1 MKKSFKFLGYALGI
15 ILSLGLIAFLVYQSK
30 DSFVKIWRGVQ
41 TEYLFL
47 SVLSSALIYVAMG
60 LSLYEVL
67 RIMGRKIGKGA
78 AIGIALVSTTV
89 NYVVSSLGVSG
100 FALRAHLLNRR
111 RVPFGTCVTA
121 SIVITVLLYF
131 VLAIIILQGSVLM
144 LFNSS
149 ATTLQILKN
158 FTLIVV
164 MCGVCAAIT
173 AFLFNNEWRSKWV
186 RKIFRLMNKVLYR
199 VFRAL
204 IPKGKY
210 DDFVDQLD
218 EGIDLIHK
226 KKNKLTG
233 TIIYVCMD
241 WLFTIL
247 VLFFAFRAVGV
258 HISAGVLVAGF
269 AVGMVTT
276 LIPIL
281 PGGLGAMELAM
292 TAVFSQMGVDWDAA
306 LMATLIYRVVYY
318 VLPGIVSI
326 FIYWGLQLSASPQNC
341 GPRQK
346 SKSKGALAHEG
357 KN

>member
-1 MKKSFKFLGYALGI
+1 MKKPVKYLLYALGI
-15 ILSLGLIAFLVYQSK
+15 LFSLGIIGLLIYQAK
-30 DSFVKIWRGVQ
+30 DSFVKIWREVS
-41 TEYLFL
+41 TEYLAL
-47 SVLSSALIYVAMG
+47 SVLSSAFIYVAMG
-60 LSLYEVL
+60 MSLYEVL
-67 RIMGRKIGKGA
+67 RIMGRKIGRGA
-78 AIGIALVSTTV
+78 AVGIALVSTTV

-111 RVPFGTCVTA
+111 RVPFGMCVTA

-131 VLAIIILQGSVLM
+131 VLAIIILQGSILM
-144 LFNSS
+144 CINSS
-149 ATTLQILKN
+149 ATTMQLLKN
-158 FTLIVV
+158 FILIVV
-164 MCGVCAAIT
+164 MCVVCAVVT

-186 RKIFRLMNKVLYR
+186 RRIFRLINKVLFH

-226 KKNKLTG
+226 KKNKLTW
-233 TIIYVCMD
+233 TIIYVCAD

-247 VLFFAFRAVGV
+247 VLYFAFRAVGV
-258 HISAGVLVAGF
+258 HITAGVLVAGF

-276 LIPIL
+276 LIPLL

-292 TAVFSQMGVDWDAA
+292 TAVYAQMGINWDAA

-318 VLPGIVSI
+318 ILPGIVSI
-326 FIYWGLQLSASPQNC
+326 FIYWGLQLSEA
-341 GPRQK
+341 PR
-346 SKSKGALAHEG
+346 SKKNKRLPG
-357 KN
+357 KVS

>member
-1 MKKSFKFLGYALGI
+1 MKKKTKVLLYMLGAL
-15 ILSLGLIAFLVYQSK
+15 LSVGMVAWLIYQGK
-30 DSFVKIWRGVQ
+30 DSMLKIWQEVK
-41 TEYLFL
+41 TKYLFL
-47 SVLSSALIYVAMG
+47 SLLSSALIYISMG
-60 LSLYEVL
+60 MSLYEVL
-67 RIMGRKIGKGA
+67 RIMGRRINKGA

-111 RVPFGTCVTA
+111 RVPFGMCVTA

-144 LFNSS
+144 FFNSS
-149 ATTLQILKN
+149 ATTLQIVKN
-158 FTLIVV
+158 FSLIIL
-164 MCGVCAAIT
+164 MCAVCVLIT

-186 RKIFRLMNKVLYR
+186 RKIFRLLNKVLYH

-233 TIIYVCMD
+233 AIVYVCAD

-247 VLFFAFRAVGV
+247 VLYFAFRAVGV
-258 HISAGVLVAGF
+258 HISAGVLIAGF
-269 AVGMVTT
+269 AIGMVTT

-292 TAVFSQMGVDWDAA
+292 TAVFAQMGIDWEAA

-318 VLPGIVSI
+318 IIPGIVSI
-326 FIYWGLQLSASPQNC
+326 FIYWGLQLSET
-341 GPRQK
+341 PRR
-346 SKSKGALAHEG
+346 SKKLKKAVEYEG

>member
-1 MKKSFKFLGYALGI
+1 MKKLLKYLLYSLGVVLSVGI
-15 ILSLGLIAFLVYQSK
+15 IALMVYQTR
-30 DSFVKIWRGVQ
+30 DSFVKIWQGVS
-41 TEYLFL
+41 TRYLFL
-47 SVLSSALIYVAMG
+47 SLASSVLIYISMG

-67 RIMGRKIGKGA
+67 RIMGRRVSKSA

-111 RVPFGTCVTA
+111 RVPFGMCVTA

-131 VLAIIILQGSVLM
+131 VLAVIILQGSVLM

-149 ATTLQILKN
+149 ATTMQILKN
-158 FTLIVV
+158 FSLIVV
-164 MCGVCAAIT
+164 MCAVCVVVT
-173 AFLFNNEWRSKWV
+173 AFLFNNEWRSKWL
-186 RKIFRLMNKVLYR
+186 RKTFRLINKVLYH

-210 DDFVDQLD
+210 DTFMDQLD

-226 KKNKLTG
+226 KKKKLTM
-233 TIIYVCMD
+233 TIVYVCAD

-247 VLFFAFRAVGV
+247 VLYFAFRAVGI
-258 HISAGVLVAGF
+258 HITAGVLVAGF

-276 LIPIL
+276 LIPLL

-292 TAVFSQMGVDWDAA
+292 TAVYSQMGIDWDSA

-318 VLPGIVSI
+318 IIPGIISI
-326 FIYWGLQLSASPQNC
+326 FIYWGLQLSSPA
-341 GPRQK
+341 PRK
-346 SKSKGALAHEG
+346 SKLPKEFSHERTH
-357 KN
+357 

>member
-1 MKKSFKFLGYALGI
+1 MKKPLKYLLYTLGI
-15 ILSLGLIAFLVYQSK
+15 LLSLGLIAFMVYQAK
-30 DSFVKIWRGVQ
+30 DSFVKIWQGVR
-41 TEYLFL
+41 TKYLFL
-47 SVLSSALIYVAMG
+47 SLFSSVLIYVSMG

-67 RIMGRKIGKGA
+67 RIMGRRISKSA

-149 ATTLQILKN
+149 ATTMQLLKN
-158 FTLIVV
+158 FSLIVV
-164 MCGVCAAIT
+164 MCAVCVVIT
-173 AFLFNNEWRSKWV
+173 AFLFNNEWRSRWL
-186 RKIFRLMNKVLYR
+186 RKIFRLMNKVLFH

-210 DDFVDQLD
+210 DNFMDQLD

-226 KKNKLTG
+226 KKNKLTM
-233 TIIYVCMD
+233 TIVYVCGD
-241 WLFTIL
+241 WLFTIF
-247 VLFFAFRAVGV
+247 VLYFAFRAVGI
-258 HISAGVLVAGF
+258 HITAGVLVAGF

-292 TAVFSQMGVDWDAA
+292 TAVYAQMGIDWDAA

-318 VLPGIVSI
+318 VIPGIISI
-326 FIYWGLQLSASPQNC
+326 FIYWGLQLSSSPSSRK
-341 GPRQK
+341 PK
-346 SKSKGALAHEG
+346 LPKGVS
-357 KN
+357 

>member
-1 MKKSFKFLGYALGI
+1 MKKPVKYLLYALGI
-15 ILSLGLIAFLVYQSK
+15 LLSLGIIGLLVYQAK
-30 DSFVKIWRGVQ
+30 DSFIKIWREVS
-41 TEYLFL
+41 TKYLFL
-47 SVLSSALIYVAMG
+47 SLLSSVLIYVAMG
-60 LSLYEVL
+60 MSLYEVL
-67 RIMGRKIGKGA
+67 RIMGRKIGRGA
-78 AIGIALVSTTV
+78 AVGIALVSTTV

-111 RVPFGTCVTA
+111 RVPFGMCVTA

-144 LFNSS
+144 CINSS
-149 ATTLQILKN
+149 ATTMQLVKN
-158 FTLIVV
+158 FILIVV
-164 MCGVCAAIT
+164 MCVICAAVT

-186 RKIFRLMNKVLYR
+186 RRIFRLINKVLFH

-204 IPKGKY
+204 IPKGRY

-226 KKNKLTG
+226 KKKKLTW
-233 TIIYVCMD
+233 TIIYVCAD

-247 VLFFAFRAVGV
+247 VLYFAFRAVGV
-258 HISAGVLVAGF
+258 HITAGVLVAGF

-276 LIPIL
+276 LIPLL

-292 TAVFSQMGVDWDAA
+292 TAVYAQMGINWDAA

-318 VLPGIVSI
+318 ILPGIVSI
-326 FIYWGLQLSASPQNC
+326 FIYWGLQRSEA
-341 GPRQK
+341 PR
-346 SKSKGALAHEG
+346 SKKNKRLPG
-357 KN
+357 KTS

>member
-1 MKKSFKFLGYALGI
+1 MKKPLKYLLYTLGI
-15 ILSLGLIAFLVYQSK
+15 LLSLGLIAFMVYQAK
-30 DSFVKIWRGVQ
+30 DSFVKIWQGVR
-41 TEYLFL
+41 TKYLFL
-47 SVLSSALIYVAMG
+47 SLFSSVLIYVSMG

-67 RIMGRKIGKGA
+67 RIMGRRISKSA

-89 NYVVSSLGVSG
+89 NYVGSSLGVSG

-131 VLAIIILQGSVLM
+131 VLAVIILQGSVLM

-149 ATTLQILKN
+149 ATTMQILKN
-158 FTLIVV
+158 FSLIVV
-164 MCGVCAAIT
+164 MCAVCVVIT
-173 AFLFNNEWRSKWV
+173 AFLFNNEWRSRWL
-186 RKIFRLMNKVLYR
+186 RKIFRLMNKVLFH

-210 DDFVDQLD
+210 DNFMDQLD

-226 KKNKLTG
+226 KKNKLTM
-233 TIIYVCMD
+233 TIVYVCGD
-241 WLFTIL
+241 WLFTIF
-247 VLFFAFRAVGV
+247 VLYFAFRAVGI
-258 HISAGVLVAGF
+258 HLPAGVLVAGF

-292 TAVFSQMGVDWDAA
+292 TAVYAQMGIDWDAA

-318 VLPGIVSI
+318 VIPGIISI
-326 FIYWGLQLSASPQNC
+326 FIYWGLQLSSSPSSRK
-341 GPRQK
+341 PK
-346 SKSKGALAHEG
+346 LPKGVS
-357 KN
+357 

>member
-1 MKKSFKFLGYALGI
+1 MKKPLKFLLYALGVV
-15 ILSLGLIAFLVYQSK
+15 LSVGIIAFMVYQTR
-30 DSFVKIWRGVQ
+30 DSFVKIWQGVS
-41 TEYLFL
+41 TRYLFL
-47 SVLSSALIYVAMG
+47 SLLSSALIYVSMG
-60 LSLYEVL
+60 MSLYEVL
-67 RIMGRKIGKGA
+67 RIMGRRVSKSA

-111 RVPFGTCVTA
+111 RVPFGMCVTA

-131 VLAIIILQGSVLM
+131 VLAVIILQGSVLM

-149 ATTLQILKN
+149 ATTMQILKN
-158 FTLIVV
+158 FLLIVV
-164 MCGVCAAIT
+164 MCAVCVVIT
-173 AFLFNNEWRSKWV
+173 AFLFNNEWRSKWL
-186 RKIFRLMNKVLYR
+186 RKTFRLINKVLYH

-210 DDFVDQLD
+210 DTFMDQLD

-226 KKNKLTG
+226 KKKKLTW
-233 TIIYVCMD
+233 TIVYVCAD

-247 VLFFAFRAVGV
+247 VLYFAFRAVGI
-258 HISAGVLVAGF
+258 HITAGVLVAGF

-276 LIPIL
+276 LIPLL

-292 TAVFSQMGVDWDAA
+292 TAVYSQMGIDWDSA

-318 VLPGIVSI
+318 IIPGIVSI
-326 FIYWGLQLSASPQNC
+326 FIYWGLQLSLPSSSRKNKLP
-341 GPRQK
+341 
-346 SKSKGALAHEG
+346 KGAA
-357 KN
+357 K

>member
-1 MKKSFKFLGYALGI
+1 MKKPLKYLLYSLGVVLSVGI
-15 ILSLGLIAFLVYQSK
+15 IALMVYQTR
-30 DSFVKIWRGVQ
+30 DSFVKIWQGVS
-41 TEYLFL
+41 TRYLFL
-47 SVLSSALIYVAMG
+47 SLASSVLIYISMG

-67 RIMGRKIGKGA
+67 RIMGRRVSKSA

-111 RVPFGTCVTA
+111 RVPFGMCVTA

-131 VLAIIILQGSVLM
+131 VLAVIILQGSVLM

-149 ATTLQILKN
+149 ATTMQILKN
-158 FTLIVV
+158 FLLIVV
-164 MCGVCAAIT
+164 MCAVCVVIT
-173 AFLFNNEWRSKWV
+173 AFLFNNEWRSKWL
-186 RKIFRLMNKVLYR
+186 RKTFRLINKVLYH

-210 DDFVDQLD
+210 DTFMDQLD

-226 KKNKLTG
+226 KKKKLTW
-233 TIIYVCMD
+233 TIVYVCAD

-247 VLFFAFRAVGV
+247 VLYFAFRAVGI
-258 HISAGVLVAGF
+258 HITAGVLVAGF

-276 LIPIL
+276 LIPLL

-292 TAVFSQMGVDWDAA
+292 TAVYSQMGIDWDSA

-318 VLPGIVSI
+318 IIPGIVSI
-326 FIYWGLQLSASPQNC
+326 FIYWGLQLSSPSSSRKNKL
-341 GPRQK
+341 P
-346 SKSKGALAHEG
+346 KGAA
-357 KN
+357 K

>member
-1 MKKSFKFLGYALGI
+1 MKKTVKYLLYALGI
-15 ILSLGLIAFLVYQSK
+15 LFSLGIIGLLVYQAK
-30 DSFVKIWRGVQ
+30 DSFIKIWREVS
-41 TEYLFL
+41 TKYLFL
-47 SVLSSALIYVAMG
+47 SLLSSVLIYVSMG
-60 LSLYEVL
+60 MSLYEVL
-67 RIMGRKIGKGA
+67 RIMGRKIGRGA
-78 AIGIALVSTTV
+78 AVGIALVSTTV

-111 RVPFGTCVTA
+111 RVPFGMCVTA

-131 VLAIIILQGSVLM
+131 VLAIIILQGSILM
-144 LFNSS
+144 CINSS
-149 ATTLQILKN
+149 ATTMQLLKN
-158 FTLIVV
+158 FILIVV
-164 MCGVCAAIT
+164 MCVVCAAVT

-186 RKIFRLMNKVLYR
+186 RRIFRLINKVLFH

-226 KKNKLTG
+226 KKKKLTW
-233 TIIYVCMD
+233 TIIYVCAD

-247 VLFFAFRAVGV
+247 VLYFAFRAVGV
-258 HISAGVLVAGF
+258 HITAGVLVAGF

-276 LIPIL
+276 LIPLL

-292 TAVFSQMGVDWDAA
+292 TAVYAQMGINWDAA

-318 VLPGIVSI
+318 ILPGIVSI
-326 FIYWGLQLSASPQNC
+326 FIYWGLQLSESP
-341 GPRQK
+341 R
-346 SKSKGALAHEG
+346 SKKNKRLPG
-357 KN
+357 KVS

>member
-1 MKKSFKFLGYALGI
+1 MKKPVKYLLYALGGL
-15 ILSLGLIAFLVYQSK
+15 LSLGIIGLLVYQAK
-30 DSFVKIWRGVQ
+30 DSFVKIWSEVS
-41 TEYLFL
+41 TLYLGL
-47 SVLSSALIYVAMG
+47 SLLSSALIYVAMG

-67 RIMGRKIGKGA
+67 RIMGHKIGKGA

-111 RVPFGTCVTA
+111 RVPFGMCVTA

-131 VLAIIILQGSVLM
+131 VLAVIILQGSLL
-144 LFNSS
+144 LFLNSS

-158 FTLIVV
+158 FILIVV
-164 MCGVCAAIT
+164 MCAVCVAVT
-173 AFLFNNEWRSKWV
+173 AFLFNDEWRSKWV
-186 RKIFRLMNKVLYR
+186 RRIFRLMNKMLFH

-210 DDFVDQLD
+210 DNFVDQLD

-226 KKNKLTG
+226 KKKKLTW
-233 TIIYVCMD
+233 TIIYVCAD

-247 VLFFAFRAVGV
+247 VLYFAFRAVGV
-258 HISAGVLVAGF
+258 HITAGVLVAGF

-276 LIPIL
+276 LIPLL

-292 TAVFSQMGVDWDAA
+292 TAVYAQMGMNWDAA

-318 VLPGIVSI
+318 ILPGIVSI
-326 FIYWGLQLSASPQNC
+326 FIYWGLQLSEGHIPHKK
-341 GPRQK
+341 K
-346 SKSKGALAHEG
+346 SVPGVSK
-357 KN
+357 

>member
-1 MKKSFKFLGYALGI
+1 MKKPVKYLLYVLGILLSLGI
-15 ILSLGLIAFLVYQSK
+15 IGLLVYQAK
-30 DSFVKIWRGVQ
+30 DSFIKIWREVS
-41 TEYLFL
+41 TKYLFL
-47 SVLSSALIYVAMG
+47 SLLSSVLIYVAMG
-60 LSLYEVL
+60 MSLYEVL
-67 RIMGRKIGKGA
+67 RIMGRKIGRGA
-78 AIGIALVSTTV
+78 AVGIALVSTTV

-111 RVPFGTCVTA
+111 RVPFGMCVTA

-144 LFNSS
+144 CINSS
-149 ATTLQILKN
+149 ATTMQLVKN
-158 FTLIVV
+158 FILIVV
-164 MCGVCAAIT
+164 MCVICAAVT

-186 RKIFRLMNKVLYR
+186 RRIFRLINKVLFH

-204 IPKGKY
+204 IPKGRY

-226 KKNKLTG
+226 KKKKLTW
-233 TIIYVCMD
+233 TIIYVCAD

-247 VLFFAFRAVGV
+247 VLYFAFRAVGV
-258 HISAGVLVAGF
+258 HIMAGVLVAGF

-276 LIPIL
+276 LIPLL

-292 TAVFSQMGVDWDAA
+292 TAVYAQMGINWDAA

-318 VLPGIVSI
+318 ILPGIVSI
-326 FIYWGLQLSASPQNC
+326 FIYWGLQLSESP
-341 GPRQK
+341 R
-346 SKSKGALAHEG
+346 SKKNKRLPG
-357 KN
+357 KVS

>member
-1 MKKSFKFLGYALGI
+1 MKKPLKFLLYALGVV
-15 ILSLGLIAFLVYQSK
+15 LSVGIIAFMVYQTRG
-30 DSFVKIWRGVQ
+30 SFVKIWQGVS
-41 TEYLFL
+41 TRYLFL
-47 SVLSSALIYVAMG
+47 SLLSSALIYVSMG
-60 LSLYEVL
+60 MSLYEVL
-67 RIMGRKIGKGA
+67 RIMGRRVSKSA

-111 RVPFGTCVTA
+111 RVPFGMCVTA

-131 VLAIIILQGSVLM
+131 VLAVIILQGSVLM

-149 ATTLQILKN
+149 ATTMQILKN
-158 FTLIVV
+158 FLLIVV
-164 MCGVCAAIT
+164 MCAVCVVIT
-173 AFLFNNEWRSKWV
+173 AFLFNNEWRSKWL
-186 RKIFRLMNKVLYR
+186 RKTFRLINKVLYH

-210 DDFVDQLD
+210 DTFMDQLD

-226 KKNKLTG
+226 KKKKLTW
-233 TIIYVCMD
+233 TIVYVCAD

-247 VLFFAFRAVGV
+247 VLYFAFRAVGI
-258 HISAGVLVAGF
+258 HITAGVLVAGF

-276 LIPIL
+276 LIPLL

-292 TAVFSQMGVDWDAA
+292 TAVYSQMGIDWDSA

-318 VLPGIVSI
+318 IIPGIVSI
-326 FIYWGLQLSASPQNC
+326 FIYWGLQLSSPSSSRKNKL
-341 GPRQK
+341 P
-346 SKSKGALAHEG
+346 KGAA
-357 KN
+357 K